1 MNWTFINKPTENF
14 LDVTRAG
21 SIGKPCSNWRAHIC
35 NTDNCGIA
43 CVKRG
48 IKRTYF
54 SHRGASYQVDAD
66 VLTDLA
72 GEMAG
77 FIEIVQDITKLEQIT
92 KRQVEAEAANQA
104 KSAFLARISHEIR
117 TPMNAI
123 LSIAEIQL
131 QKETLSQEMEEA
143 LSKIYNSGYLLM
155 GIINDILDL
164 SKIEAGRLEL
174 TPVQYDVASLINDAM
189 HLNVMRYDS
198 KPVEFNLQVDEYI
211 PSTLFG
217 DDLRIKQI
225 LNNLLSNAFKYT
237 DSGEVLMSV
246 FAEYAPQ
253 GEQVTLVFRISDT
266 GQGMTAEQV
275 DKLFDE
281 YTRFNNEANRLT
293 EGTGLGMT
301 ITRNLVHNMNGEIFV
316 ESEPGKGS
324 VFTVR
329 LPQKKAD
336 DKVLGKEAVENIKRF
351 RLGKISQMRKMPQV
365 IREYMPYGRVLV
377 VDDVETNLYVA
388 RGLLAP
394 YGLSVETA
402 VSGFETLDK
411 IRDGT
416 VYDIVFMD
424 HFMPKMDGI
433 ETALKM
439 RGMGYTQPIVALTAN
454 ALTGQA
460 EMFQEKGFD
469 GFISKPIDIR
479 QLNASLN
486 MLLRD
491 RHPSEEVEAARRIKN
506 GLEKIYAPGGT
517 SPVTELAD
525 IFIRDAEKAVAEI
538 GRMHE
543 KWDAIK
549 DDDIQNF
556 ANTVRAMKN
565 ALADIGEAELAES
578 ASRLEQAGLERNMSV
593 IPDEIPVFLDALQ
606 TIVRKIKPK
615 RNQESG
621 ATGDIDRA
629 FLSEKLR
636 AIQTACAANDRKTAK
651 AALIALKKK
660 TWPRPV
666 KEQLNIITEYLMNSD
681 FEAAAAAAQELENH

>member
-1 MNWTFINKPTENF
+1 
-14 LDVTRAG
+14 
-21 SIGKPCSNWRAHIC
+21 
-35 NTDNCGIA
+35 
-43 CVKRG
+43 
-48 IKRTYF
+48 
-54 SHRGASYQVDAD
+54 
-66 VLTDLA
+66 
-72 GEMAG
+72 MAG
-77 FIEIVQDITKLEQIT
+77 FIEIVQDITKLEEIT

-131 QKETLSQEMEEA
+131 EKETLTRELEEA
-143 LSKIYNSGYLLM
+143 LSKIYNSGYLLL
-155 GIINDILDL
+155 GIINEILDL
-164 SKIEAGRLEL
+164 SKIEAGKLEL
-174 TPVQYDVASLINDAM
+174 TPVQYDVASLINDTI

-198 KPVEFNLQVDEYI
+198 KPVEFNLQADENI
-211 PSTLFG
+211 PATLFG
-217 DDLRIKQI
+217 DDLRIKQV

-246 FAEYAPQ
+246 FTEFEPQAEQ
-253 GEQVTLVFRISDT
+253 ITLVFRVSDT
-266 GQGMTAEQV
+266 GHGMTAEQV

-281 YTRFNNEANRLT
+281 YTRFDNEANRLT
-293 EGTGLGMT
+293 EGTGLGMA
-301 ITRNLVHNMNGEIFV
+301 ITRHLVNIMKGEIFV

-329 LPQKKAD
+329 LPQKKAG
-336 DKVLGKEAVENIKRF
+336 DKTLGREAVENLKLF
-351 RLGKISQMRKMPQV
+351 RLGKISQMRKAPQI
-365 IREYMPYGRVLV
+365 IREYMPYGKVLV

-388 RGLLAP
+388 KGLLSP

-411 IRDGT
+411 IRNGA

-460 EMFQEKGFD
+460 EMFQENGFD
-469 GFISKPIDIR
+469 GFISKPVDIR

-486 MLLRD
+486 MVLRD
-491 RHPSEEVEAARRIKN
+491 RHPAEEVEAARRIKN
-506 GLEKIYAPGGT
+506 GLEKIYASGGT
-517 SPVTELAD
+517 SPVTELAE
-525 IFIRDAEKAVAEI
+525 IFIRDAEKAVTEI

-543 KWDAIK
+543 NWDTAQ

-556 ANTVRAMKN
+556 IDTVHAMKN
-565 ALADIGEAELAES
+565 TLADIGEADLAEI
-578 ASRLEQAGLERNMSV
+578 ALRLEQAGLERNM
-593 IPDEIPVFLDALQ
+593 EIVSNETNIFLDRLQ
-606 TIVRKIKPK
+606 MIVRKIKPK
-615 RNQESG
+615 RGHENGNTE
-621 ATGDIDRA
+621 DVDHA
-629 FLSEKLR
+629 FFDENLR
-636 AIQTACAANDRKTAK
+636 AISTACAENNRKTAK

-666 KEQLNIITEYLMNSD
+666 KEQLNIITEYLMNGD
-681 FEAAAAAAQELENH
+681 FEAVIAAVKKLEN